1 VQIKMATKTVPWDSS
16 AALRGNETSAAYID
30 AVLEDGDPMLL
41 AHALGIVAR
50 DKLIQPARARSPEGF
65 GR

>member
-1 VQIKMATKTVPWDSS
+1 MRTKTVPWDSS
-16 AALRGNETSAAYID
+16 AALRSNEEIAAYND
-30 AVLEDGDPMLL
+30 AVLEDGDPTLL

-50 DKLIQPARARSPEGF
+50 DKLIQPARARSPEDF